1 MVMPSWRIHTKYA
14 VLMGIDG
21 KIARAVN
28 KAIDFRA
35 GIHDAGLK
43 SPIASLIPGTSP
55 RDVPRFLTYSL
66 IHGISLLIKT
76 LGISKF
82 LQNSLYQYA
91 VALHYL
97 LDEIDGI
104 VKWYGSTALQNIDY
118 EDKVGIINM
127 ALKRV
132 EDKLHKP
139 CEPRVL
145 GGYVIGSPCNEAVI
159 YVIGVI
165 MNRAREI
172 AQNNLDLLVEAVD
185 EIIQENSRKGFEV
198 GPVII
203 RDLLGCVCER
213 IKRRGGKCLFT
224 VNGRTL
230 PMASAAERIANAAR
244 KGMIMISSPIVLTAG
259 NIHELIEAL
268 QKYCN
273 E

>member
-1 MVMPSWRIHTKYA
+1 MPSWRIHTKYA

-43 SPIASLIPGTSP
+43 SPIASLMPGTSP
-55 RDVPRFLTYSL
+55 RDVPRLLTYSP
-66 IHGISLLIKT
+66 IHGISLLIRT
-76 LGISKF
+76 LGIGRF
-82 LQNSLYQYA
+82 LQNPLYQYA

-97 LDEIDGI
+97 LDEIDSI
-104 VKWYGSTALQNIDY
+104 VKRYGSKALQNIDY

-127 ALKRV
+127 ALRRM
-132 EDKLHKP
+132 ENKLHKP
-139 CEPRVL
+139 CEPRKL
-145 GGYVIGSPCNEAVI
+145 GGYVIGSPCNRAVI
-159 YVIGVI
+159 YVIDAI
-165 MNRAREI
+165 MSRAREI
-172 AQNNLDLLVEAVD
+172 VQDNLDLLVEAVD
-185 EIIQENSRKGFEV
+185 EIIQENSHKGFEV

-203 RDLLGCVCER
+203 LDLLGCVCER

-230 PMASAAERIANAAR
+230 PMAPAAKRIANAAR
-244 KGMIMISSPIVLTAG
+244 KGMIMISSPIVLTAD

-268 QKYCN
+268 QKYCD